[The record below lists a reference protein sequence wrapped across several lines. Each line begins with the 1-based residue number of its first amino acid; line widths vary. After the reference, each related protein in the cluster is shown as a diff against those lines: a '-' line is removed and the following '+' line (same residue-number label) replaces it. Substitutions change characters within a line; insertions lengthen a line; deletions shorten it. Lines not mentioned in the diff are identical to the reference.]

1 MLGYSDILILMRCV
15 VVIANKQK
23 IRDRNRKSIPITMSQ
38 QQEEI
43 QPDSIEYIRDN
54 QCRAINER
62 AAACVQQQ
70 DSSEECRRSCDD
82 LFVCVTKIKYVVMEL
97 KLYYLY

>member
-1 MLGYSDILILMRCV
+1 
-15 VVIANKQK
+15 
-23 IRDRNRKSIPITMSQ
+23 MSQ

-82 LFVCVTKIKYVVMEL
+82 LFVCVTKIKYVV
-97 KLYYLY
+97 YGT